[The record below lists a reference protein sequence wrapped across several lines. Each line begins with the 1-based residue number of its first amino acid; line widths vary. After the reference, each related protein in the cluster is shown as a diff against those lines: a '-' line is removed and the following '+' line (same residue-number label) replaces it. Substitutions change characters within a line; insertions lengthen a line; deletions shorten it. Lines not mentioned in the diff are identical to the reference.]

1 MRVRTSDRPSNCG
14 LCDGLDM
21 ATHLLIDGYNF
32 LKRTGLAALSRPSDL
47 EGGRR
52 AVLDALSPYKQEKAV
67 RITVVFDATRGLSLA
82 RQKEG
87 YRGIEV
93 IYSKQGET
101 ADQVMVETIRAR
113 PAGLLVVT
121 SDRAIIDEAKRHGVP
136 FITPSRL
143 EAALAGGEMAEEDDV
158 GRPDKKG
165 NPHKAP
171 KGVRRARKT
180 IRKL

>member
-1 MRVRTSDRPSNCG
+1 
-14 LCDGLDM
+14 M

-32 LKRTGLAALSRPSDL
+32 LKRTGLASLFDPSDL

-52 AVLDALSPYKQEKAV
+52 SVLDALSAYKKERAV
-67 RITVVFDATRGLSLA
+67 RITVVFDAMGGPSLA

-93 IYSKQGET
+93 IYSKRGET
-101 ADQVMVETIRAR
+101 ADQVMVETIGASR
-113 PAGLLVVT
+113 AGLLVVT

-143 EAALAGGEMAEEDDV
+143 EAAMGGAVPEESDAGRAA
-158 GRPDKKG
+158 RKG

-171 KGVRRARKT
+171 KGLRRARKT